1 MRLAIL
7 GSGPGGYVAAIKA
20 AQLGAQVTIIEEGQ
34 VGGTCLNWGCI
45 QTKTLTATAEALAAA
60 RGLEA
65 FGIELQGG
73 VSPNLARIMER
84 KTRVVS
90 TLTKGI
96 QGLFRDRGITLK
108 RGRGILA
115 SDRKID
121 VTSSDGT
128 SEKIA
133 ADSII
138 IATGSRPAEIPSIP
152 FDGNHVISSTE
163 ALEIREVPK
172 RLLIVGAGVIGCEFA
187 CIYRELGSEV
197 TVVEALSRAVATED
211 TEISEILEKELK
223 KKKIKLLTGAQ
234 ITGVAVRDGIVH
246 AQLSDGRELAAE
258 KVLVSVGRTMN
269 TENIGIEQLGVKKG
283 KRGEVLVNG
292 KMETN
297 IPGIFAIGDVT
308 GGMLLA
314 HKASAEGIVAAKNI
328 MGVSCSMDYQIIPSA
343 IFTSP
348 EIASVGLREQ
358 QALERGTA
366 FRKGVFPFR
375 ALGKAHASGEVSGI
389 VKVLSDASTDRII
402 GAHIIG
408 PHASDLIHEA
418 AIAMKAG
425 MTAHDLADTIHAH
438 PTLSE
443 ALMEAAEDVN
453 GEAIHLPKKQQVH
466 AG

>member
-1 MRLAIL
+1 MRIAVL

-20 AQLGAQVTIIEEGQ
+20 AQLGAEVTIVEEGE

-45 QTKTLTATAEALAAA
+45 PTKTLTATAEVLAAA
-60 RGLEA
+60 RSLDA
-65 FGIELQGG
+65 FGVELQGR
-73 VSPNLARIMER
+73 VSPNLAKIMER

-96 QGLFRDRGITLK
+96 QGLFKNRGITLK
-108 RGRGILA
+108 RGRGVLA
-115 SDRKID
+115 SNREID
-121 VTSSDGT
+121 VTSPDGAR
-128 SEKIA
+128 EKIT

-163 ALEIREVPK
+163 ALEIREVP
-172 RLLIVGAGVIGCEFA
+172 RHLLIVGAGVIGCEFA

-197 TVVEALSRAVATED
+197 TIIEALPRAVATED
-211 TEISEILEKELK
+211 EEISGILEKELK
-223 KKKIKLLTGAQ
+223 KKKIRLLTGTR
-234 ITGVAVRDGIVH
+234 IEGVSVRDGAAY
-246 AQLSDGRELAAE
+246 AQLSDGGELSGDQ
-258 KVLVSVGRTMN
+258 VLVSVGRALN
-269 TENIGIEQLGVKKG
+269 TENIGIEHLGMKKG
-283 KRGEVLVNG
+283 DRGEILVDG

-297 IPGIFAIGDVT
+297 VPGIFAIGDVT

-328 MGVSCSMDYQIIPSA
+328 MGIPCSMDHQIIPSA

-348 EIASVGLREQ
+348 EIASVGLREH
-358 QALERGTA
+358 QAAERGIS

-375 ALGKAHASGEVSGI
+375 ALGRAHAMGEISGI
-389 VKVLSDASTDRII
+389 VKVLSDASTGRII

-418 AIAMKAG
+418 AVAMKAG
-425 MTAHDLADTIHAH
+425 MSAHDLAGTIHAH

-453 GEAIHLPKKQQVH
+453 GEAIHLPKK
-466 AG
+466 

>member
-1 MRLAIL
+1 VRIAVL

-20 AQLGAQVTIIEEGQ
+20 AQLGAEVTIVEEGE

-45 QTKTLTATAEALAAA
+45 PTKTLTATAEVLAAA
-60 RGLEA
+60 RSLDA
-65 FGIELQGG
+65 FGVELQGR
-73 VSPNLARIMER
+73 VSPNLAKIMER

-96 QGLFRDRGITLK
+96 QGLFKNRGITLK
-108 RGRGILA
+108 RGRGVLA
-115 SDRKID
+115 SNREID
-121 VTSSDGT
+121 VTSPDGAR
-128 SEKIA
+128 EKIT

-163 ALEIREVPK
+163 ALEIREVP
-172 RLLIVGAGVIGCEFA
+172 RHLLIVGAGVIGCEFA

-197 TVVEALSRAVATED
+197 TIIEALPRAVATED
-211 TEISEILEKELK
+211 EEISGILEKELK
-223 KKKIKLLTGAQ
+223 KKKIRLLTGTR
-234 ITGVAVRDGIVH
+234 IEGVSVRDGAAY
-246 AQLSDGRELAAE
+246 AQLSDGGELSGDQ
-258 KVLVSVGRTMN
+258 VLVSVGRALN
-269 TENIGIEQLGVKKG
+269 TENIGIEHLGMKKG
-283 KRGEVLVNG
+283 DRGEILVDG

-297 IPGIFAIGDVT
+297 VPGIFAIGDVT

-328 MGVSCSMDYQIIPSA
+328 MGIPCSMDHQIIPSA

-348 EIASVGLREQ
+348 EIASVGLREH
-358 QALERGTA
+358 QAAERGIS

-375 ALGKAHASGEVSGI
+375 ALGRAHAMGEISGI
-389 VKVLSDASTDRII
+389 VKVLSDASTGRII

-418 AIAMKAG
+418 AVAMKAG
-425 MTAHDLADTIHAH
+425 MSAHDLAGTIHAH

-453 GEAIHLPKKQQVH
+453 GEAIHLPKK
-466 AG
+466 

>member
-1 MRLAIL
+1 MRIAVL

-20 AQLGAQVTIIEEGQ
+20 AQLGAEVTIVEEGE

-45 QTKTLTATAEALAAA
+45 PTKTLTATAEVLAAA
-60 RGLEA
+60 RSLDA
-65 FGIELQGG
+65 FGVELQGR
-73 VSPNLARIMER
+73 VFPNLAKIMER

-96 QGLFRDRGITLK
+96 QGLFKNRGITLK
-108 RGRGILA
+108 RGRGVLA
-115 SDRKID
+115 SNREID
-121 VTSSDGT
+121 VTSPDGT
-128 SEKIA
+128 REKIA

-138 IATGSRPAEIPSIP
+138 IATGSRPAGIPSIP
-152 FDGNHVISSTE
+152 FDGNRVISSTE
-163 ALEIREVPK
+163 ALEIREVPGH
-172 RLLIVGAGVIGCEFA
+172 LLIVGGGVIGCEFA

-197 TVVEALSRAVATED
+197 TIIEALPRAVATED
-211 TEISEILEKELK
+211 EEISEILEKELK
-223 KKKIKLLTGAQ
+223 KKKIRLLTGTR
-234 ITGVAVRDGIVH
+234 IEGVSVRTDAVY
-246 AQLSDGRELAAE
+246 AKLSDGRELSGD
-258 KVLVSVGRTMN
+258 KVLVSVGRALN
-269 TENIGIEQLGVKKG
+269 TENIGIERLGM
-283 KRGEVLVNG
+283 KRGDRGEILADG
-292 KMETN
+292 KMETS

-328 MGVSCSMDYQIIPSA
+328 MGIPCSMDHQIIPSA

-348 EIASVGLREQ
+348 EIASVGLREH
-358 QALERGTA
+358 QATERGIS

-375 ALGKAHASGEVSGI
+375 ALGRAHAMGEISGI
-389 VKVLSDASTDRII
+389 VKVLSDASTGRII

-418 AIAMKAG
+418 AVAMKAG
-425 MTAHDLADTIHAH
+425 MSAHDLAGTIHAH

-453 GEAIHLPKKQQVH
+453 GEAIHLPKK
-466 AG
+466 

>member
-1 MRLAIL
+1 MRIAIL

-20 AQLGAQVTIIEEGQ
+20 AQLGAEVTIVEEGE

-45 QTKTLTATAEALAAA
+45 PTKTLTATAEALAAA

-65 FGIELQGG
+65 FGIELKGG
-73 VSPNLARIMER
+73 VSPNLAKIMER

-90 TLTKGI
+90 TLTRGI
-96 QGLFRDRGITLK
+96 QGLFKNRGVTLK
-108 RGRGILA
+108 RGRGVLA
-115 SDRKID
+115 SNREID
-121 VTSSDGT
+121 VTSPDG
-128 SEKIA
+128 SRERIA

-138 IATGSRPAEIPSIP
+138 IATGSRPARMPSIP

-163 ALEIREVPK
+163 ALEIREVPQ
-172 RLLIVGAGVIGCEFA
+172 RLLIVGGGVIGCEFA

-197 TVVEALSRAVATED
+197 TIIEALPRAVATED
-211 TEISEILEKELK
+211 AEISEILEKELK
-223 KKKIKLLTGAQ
+223 KKKIRLLTGAQ
-234 ITGVAVRDGIVH
+234 ITGVSVREGTAH
-246 AQLSDGRELAAE
+246 AQLSDGRELSGD
-258 KVLVSVGRTMN
+258 KVLVSVGRALN
-269 TENIGIEQLGVKKG
+269 TENIGIEHLGMGKG
-283 KRGEVLVNG
+283 SRGEILVNG

-297 IPGIFAIGDVT
+297 VPGIFAIGDVT

-328 MGVSCSMDYQIIPSA
+328 MGIPCSMDYQIIPSA

-348 EIASVGLREQ
+348 EIASVGLREH
-358 QALERGTA
+358 QAVEKGIS
-366 FRKGVFPFR
+366 FRKGIFPFR
-375 ALGKAHASGEVSGI
+375 ALGKAHAMGEISGI

-418 AIAMKAG
+418 AVAMKAG
-425 MTAHDLADTIHAH
+425 ISSHELAGTIHAH

-453 GEAIHLPKKQQVH
+453 GEAIHLPKK
-466 AG
+466 